1 MSLFEVRVQA
11 GPFDIGAE
19 QARLS
24 ALGPDVG
31 AIVSFTGQ
39 VRDAPLELEHY
50 PGMAEREITA
60 LLEHARAR
68 WPLLGAIIVH
78 RYGLLATG
86 EPIVLVLTASSHRQ
100 AAFEAANFLM
110 DWLKTRAPFWKKDA
124 GGWVDARDSDETAAA
139 RWDLPR

>member
-39 VRDAPLELEHY
+39 VRDTSLELEHY
-50 PGMAEREITA
+50 PGMAEREIAA
-60 LLEHARAR
+60 LLEGARSR
-68 WPLLGAIIVH
+68 WPLLGAIVVH
-78 RYGLLATG
+78 RHGRLAVG
-86 EPIVLVLTASSHRQ
+86 DAIVLVLTASSHRQ
-100 AAFEAANFLM
+100 AAFEAASYLM

-124 GGWVDARDSDETAAA
+124 GGWVEARDSDSDAAA
-139 RWDLPR
+139 RWDDPG